1 MANKEG
7 RDFGDEY
14 LAELDHIE
22 VVEKIKE
29 GYESSVT
36 DIEDD
41 SVILRTL
48 DAGTSDYSDNGY
60 VYEDI

>member
-29 GYESSVT
+29 GYESSVS
-36 DIEDD
+36 DNEDD
-41 SVILRTL
+41 SVIYKTL
-48 DAGTSDYSDNGY
+48 EAGNSSEQSETGY
-60 VYEDI
+60 VFIK